1 MSVSVCI
8 REKDTKSVVFC
19 KPTCCFVTFF
29 VLNLFF
35 PSFSV
40 ICGILVYM
48 CFMALVN
55 CSVYNPSEK
64 CVVLP
69 WKIMHVGASGRTIEQ
84 YFNEVIGKEVID
96 SVRTLELVGAFLR
109 RSKEQLDSVD
119 TSVPLDMAIQSF
131 GGFLRYHVSSCKKP
145 QEPQQSRVDAFQ
157 IMMSNVRQQSFRL
170 PRKKQLLTTVSH
182 VVLPC
187 KI

>member
-1 MSVSVCI
+1 M
-8 REKDTKSVVFC
+8 
-19 KPTCCFVTFF
+19 TFF
-29 VLNLFF
+29 ILNQFF

-96 SVRTLELVGAFLR
+96 SVHTLELVGTFLGR
-109 RSKEQLDSVD
+109 TRNS
-119 TSVPLDMAIQSF
+119 
-131 GGFLRYHVSSCKKP
+131 
-145 QEPQQSRVDAFQ
+145 
-157 IMMSNVRQQSFRL
+157 
-170 PRKKQLLTTVSH
+170 
-182 VVLPC
+182 
-187 KI
+187 

>member
-1 MSVSVCI
+1 
-8 REKDTKSVVFC
+8 
-19 KPTCCFVTFF
+19 
-29 VLNLFF
+29 
-35 PSFSV
+35 
-40 ICGILVYM
+40 
-48 CFMALVN
+48 MALVN

-96 SVRTLELVGAFLR
+96 SVHTLELVGAFLG
-109 RSKEQLDSVD
+109 RSKEQLDAVD
-119 TSVPLDMAIQSF
+119 TSVPLDMAVQSF
-131 GGFLRYHVSSCKKP
+131 GGFLRYHLSSCEKP

-170 PRKKQLLTTVSH
+170 PRKKE
-182 VVLPC
+182 PP
-187 KI
+187 